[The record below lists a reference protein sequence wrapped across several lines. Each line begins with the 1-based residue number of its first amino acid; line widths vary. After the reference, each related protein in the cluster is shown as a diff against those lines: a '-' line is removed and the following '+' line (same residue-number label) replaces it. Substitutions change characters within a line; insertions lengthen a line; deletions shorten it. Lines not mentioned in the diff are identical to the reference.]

1 MKNYKAIISDFDG
14 TLACSDKSVS
24 QENLI
29 AIDKLFSLGKK
40 FALCTGRMTTSA
52 LMLAEK
58 LPFKPLI
65 ATYNGG
71 EIVDSATG
79 EILSRHV
86 VEPETML
93 EIIEYGRSKG
103 LYYQIFTDEVI
114 VEKINEVTEF
124 YCSICRVRAVEV
136 GDLKE
141 YILREQKGSPKLML
155 INFEGDVNTY
165 IDEINSLFGDK
176 VEAVRCYEGMI
187 DVTPKGINKGSA
199 VNDFCKIW
207 GITPQEC
214 VAVGDEGNDVAM
226 FEVAGVGACMI
237 NARDEVKV
245 HADYVTKN
253 NNDQGGVAE
262 VIRQFLLEE

>member
-1 MKNYKAIISDFDG
+1 MKYKAIISDFDG
-14 TLACSDKSVS
+14 TLACSDKTVS

-29 AIDKLFSLGKK
+29 AINELFSAGKK

-86 VEPETML
+86 LDPKIML
-93 EIIEYGRSKG
+93 ELIEYGRSKE

-114 VEKINEVTEF
+114 VEKITAVTEF
-124 YCSICRVRAVEV
+124 YCSICKVRAVEV

-141 YILREQKGSPKLML
+141 YILKEQKGSPKLML
-155 INFEGDVNTY
+155 INFKGEVNTY
-165 IDEINSLFGDK
+165 IDEINELFGDK

-187 DVTPKGINKGSA
+187 DVTPKGVNKGLA
-199 VNDFCKIW
+199 VKEFSKIW
-207 GITPQEC
+207 GINPEEC

-226 FEVAGVGACMI
+226 FKTAGVGACMI
-237 NARDEVKV
+237 NARDEVKP
-245 HADYVTKN
+245 HADYVTQN
-253 NNDQGGVAE
+253 TNDESGVAE
-262 VIRQFLLEE
+262 VIRKFLL